1 LEDPV
6 NKTIAEPMSPNAVLQ
21 AITAARVV
29 PVLRCSTSAAAVEE
43 GNTFVSGG
51 LPVLEVT
58 FSIPDTTSVIRELAA
73 TPGTI
78 VGAGTVLTRQQ
89 AVDAVEA
96 GAHFLVSPVLTDWFL
111 PLAAE
116 LGVLAVPGA
125 ASPTELFTAVESGA
139 RMVKVF
145 PIARLGGPAFIKD
158 LLAPM
163 PHLPLMATG
172 GVTAPLAEALLA
184 AGCAAVGMGSIL
196 VDDTIGETPGDR
208 VEAVARLLGPRRL

>member
-1 LEDPV
+1 LEDRV
-6 NKTIAEPMSPNAVLQ
+6 NKTIAEPMSPDAVLQ

-29 PVLRCSTSAAAVEE
+29 PVLRSSTSAAAVEE

-51 LPVLEVT
+51 LPVVEVT

-73 TPGTI
+73 TPGAI

-96 GAHFLVSPVLTDWFL
+96 GAHFLVSPVLTDWLL

-145 PIARLGGPAFIKD
+145 PIARLGGPAYIRD

-208 VEAVARLLGPRRL
+208 VEAVARLLGSRRP